1 MTQANPSHPYTLASR
16 SKSLPASQN
25 LPKSMVAQT
34 HGRKESTG
42 IQHCI
47 KAIAGEVVKLS
58 SVHLINFGGG
68 GQVIA
73 LKSATALILDRC
85 AAYKKKPTH
94 KQHIWSLP
102 TQKPTLKKPKELFF
116 ANARPKIEQNTGNR
130 KKRNRMNS
138 IFRNT
143 KPTEKIWS

>member
-85 AAYKKKPTH
+85 GEIRSAPFATTVRRITSASCARRFADFAQQADLLNPKNGSK
-94 KQHIWSLP
+94 LP
-102 TQKPTLKKPKELFF
+102 SRDF
-116 ANARPKIEQNTGNR
+116 ANPPNR
-130 KKRNRMNS
+130 
-138 IFRNT
+138 
-143 KPTEKIWS
+143 

>member
-73 LKSATALILDRC
+73 LKSATALILEDR
-85 AAYKKKPTH
+85 KSTR
-94 KQHIWSLP
+94 L
-102 TQKPTLKKPKELFF
+102 
-116 ANARPKIEQNTGNR
+116 
-130 KKRNRMNS
+130 NS
-138 IFRNT
+138 
-143 KPTEKIWS
+143 SH

>member
-73 LKSATALILDRC
+73 LKSATALILDRYIDPIDYVIFEGLNKSGTVSKIIFTDIKTG
-85 AAYKKKPTH
+85 AARLKNNQKEIKSLIENKKVD
-94 KQHIWSLP
+94 
-102 TQKPTLKKPKELFF
+102 F
-116 ANARPKIEQNTGNR
+116 KIY
-130 KKRNRMNS
+130 
-138 IFRNT
+138 
-143 KPTEKIWS
+143 